1 MCCVVGRTK
10 LSDFMET
17 EDKRFLLVP
26 ENLKLDTLMP
36 KKVGGA
42 DALLLGGVGG
52 GGRAAAQRR
61 QEEAPRRGQLVMMR
75 LLLVW
80 LGGVA

>member
-1 MCCVVGRTK
+1 MPACLPGVGGCRVVGRTK

-42 DALLLGGVGG
+42 DAPLLGGRESSGK
-52 GGRAAAQRR
+52 GGRRR
-61 QEEAPRRGQLVMMR
+61 HPNEASL
-75 LLLVW
+75 
-80 LGGVA
+80 A